1 MLRSDLC
8 DCSDAYV
15 VVKVTITTA
24 GANNRDRRGRS
35 LPFKNNALFIRCIS
49 KINNLLID
57 NAHDLDVIM
66 SMYNLIECSKN
77 CRKATGSLWNYYR
90 DEPNN
95 PPADNYNADL
105 FTNSTSFKY
114 QSSIIVKI
122 LDNDKDDNDKKD
134 DEIVV
139 PLKYLSNFWKRL
151 DMQLVNCEIN
161 LILTWYK
168 SCILKLHV
176 GIRDATPALAA
187 LNAPTNPT
195 FTITDTKLYVPLVTL
210 STLDDNQLLEQLKTS
225 FKRTILW
232 NKYRPD

>member
-24 GANNRDRRGRS
+24 GANNRDRKGRS

-66 SMYNLIECSKN
+66 PMYNLIECSKN

-95 PPADNYNADL
+95 PPADNYNADPI
-105 FTNSTSFKY
+105 TNSTSFKY

-122 LDNDKDDNDKKD
+122 LDNDKDD
-134 DEIVV
+134 EIVV
-139 PLKYLSNFWKRL
+139 PLKYLSNFWKRI
-151 DMQLVNCEIN
+151 DMQLINFEIN
-161 LILTWYK
+161 LILTWYE
-168 SCILKLHV
+168 SCILTTHV

-187 LNAPTNPT
+187 LNAPTNST
-195 FTITDTKLYVPLVTL
+195 FTITYTKLHVPLVTL
-210 STLDDNQLLEQLKTS
+210 STQDDNQLLVQLKTR
-225 FKRTILW
+225 FKRTIIW
-232 NKYRPD
+232 NKYRSNIDKYR